1 MCDPVSITLGVAAV
15 MMAAGTGVSVY
26 ASQQQG
32 KFQKDMANYQADLAK
47 QRAKLAGQ
55 NAEIQAAR
63 LAEQRRMATAAGMTE
78 FAANGM
84 LIDGDPNSAPNV
96 WEQDMAAETAWQQ
109 EELRTQAMYAAWG
122 FNTNASMLTAQGSMA
137 RRGATM
143 EMWGTWL
150 SGLGRAAGMAA
161 MDYGACQSGGGGG
174 GGGGGQISANYA
186 GAAGTHGGGSLI
198 MEA

>member
-1 MCDPVSITLGVAAV
+1 MCNPVALFAVAGGLQL
-15 MMAAGTGVSVY
+15 AGTGVSIH
-26 ASQQQG
+26 AAREQG
-32 KFQKDMANYQADLAK
+32 KFQKDMMKYQSDLER
-47 QRAKLAGQ
+47 QRAGLAQ
-55 NAEIQAAR
+55 KNAEIQAGR
-63 LAEQRRMATAAGMTE
+63 LQQQRRLEVAAGMTE
-78 FAANGM
+78 FAAHGM
-84 LIDGDPNSAPNV
+84 LLDGDPNSAPNV

-143 EMWGTWL
+143 EMWGTGL
-150 SGLGRAAGMAA
+150 SGLGRAAG
-161 MDYGACQSGGGGG
+161 YGAQGYGAYQSGGGGG

-198 MEA
+198 MNA

>member
-1 MCDPVSITLGVAAV
+1 MCDPVSIAIALSATAVAGTL
-15 MMAAGTGVSVY
+15 AGTGVSVY

-32 KFQKDMANYQADLAK
+32 KFQKDMANYQADLAR

-63 LAEQRRMATAAGMTE
+63 LAEQRRMETAAGMTE

-109 EELRTQAMYAAWG
+109 EELRTQAMYEAWG
-122 FNTNASMLTAQGSMA
+122 LNANAGMLTAQGSMA
-137 RRGATM
+137 RRGATL
-143 EMWGTWL
+143 EMWSAGL
-150 SGLGRAAGMAA
+150 SGAGSALATGAFAAGS
-161 MDYGACQSGGGGG
+161 SGGGGG
-174 GGGGGQISANYA
+174 GGKTSANYA
-186 GAAGTHGGGSLI
+186 GASGTHGGASAL
-198 MEA
+198 AYA

>member
-1 MCDPVSITLGVAAV
+1 MPVALYAAS
-15 MMAAGTGVSVY
+15 AIFQIAGTGVSIF
-26 ASQQQG
+26 AAQQQG
-32 KFQKDMANYQADLAK
+32 KFQKDMANYQADLAR

-109 EELRTQAMYAAWG
+109 EELRTQAMYEAWG
-122 FNTNASMLTAQGSMA
+122 LNANASMLKAEGGMA
-137 RRGATM
+137 RKGAQL
-143 EMWGTWL
+143 EMAGMAL
-150 SGLGRAAGMAA
+150 SGLG
-161 MDYGACQSGGGGG
+161 
-174 GGGGGQISANYA
+174 
-186 GAAGTHGGGSLI
+186 GAASSGAKAG
-198 MEA
+198 EALTTLA

>member
-1 MCDPVSITLGVAAV
+1 MCNPVALFAVAGGLQL
-15 MMAAGTGVSVY
+15 AGTGVSIH
-26 ASQQQG
+26 AAREQG
-32 KFQKDMANYQADLAK
+32 KFQKDMMKYQSDLER
-47 QRAKLAGQ
+47 QRAGLAQ
-55 NAEIQAAR
+55 KNAEIQAGR
-63 LAEQRRMATAAGMTE
+63 LQQQRRLEVAAGMTE
-78 FAANGM
+78 FAAHGM
-84 LIDGDPNSAPNV
+84 LLDGDPESAPNV

-143 EMWGTWL
+143 EMWGTGL
-150 SGLGRAAGMAA
+150 SGLGRAAG
-161 MDYGACQSGGGGG
+161 YGAQGYGAYQSGGGGG

>member
-1 MCDPVSITLGVAAV
+1 MPVTMTVIAATAI
-15 MMAAGTGVSVY
+15 AAGAGMSAY

-32 KFQKDMANYQADLAK
+32 KFQKDMMNYQADLAR
-47 QRAKLAGQ
+47 QRARIAGQ
-55 NAEIQAAR
+55 NAEIQAQR
-63 LAEQRRMATAAGMTE
+63 LAQQRRMETAAGMTE

-109 EELRTQAMYAAWG
+109 EELRTQAMYEAWG
-122 FNTNASMLTAQGSMA
+122 FNANASMLTAQGSMA

-143 EMWGTWL
+143 EMWGTGL
-150 SGLGRAAGMAA
+150 SGLGRAAG
-161 MDYGACQSGGGGG
+161 YGAQGYGAYQSGGGGG

>member
-1 MCDPVSITLGVAAV
+1 MCDLVSVAIALSATAVAGTL
-15 MMAAGTGVSVY
+15 AGTGVSVY

-32 KFQKDMANYQADLAK
+32 KFQKDMANYQADLAR
-47 QRAKLAGQ
+47 QRAELAGQ

-109 EELRTQAMYAAWG
+109 EEIRTQAMYEAWG
-122 FNTNASMLTAQGSMA
+122 LNANASMLTAQGSMA
-137 RRGATM
+137 RRGAAL
-143 EMWGTWL
+143 EMWGAGL
-150 SGLGRAAGMAA
+150 SGLSGAAGAGAA
-161 MDYGACQSGGGGG
+161 IYGMLPSEPGKV
-174 GGGGGQISANYA
+174 SSDYA
-186 GAAGTHGGGSLI
+186 GAAGTHGGSA
-198 MEA
+198 MTAYA

>member
-1 MCDPVSITLGVAAV
+1 MCDPVSIAIALSATAVAATL
-15 MMAAGTGVSVY
+15 AGTGVSVY

-32 KFQKDMANYQADLAK
+32 KFQKDMANYQADLAR

-109 EELRTQAMYAAWG
+109 EELRTQAMYEAWG
-122 FNTNASMLTAQGSMA
+122 LNANASMLKAQGSMA
-137 RRGATM
+137 REGAIL
-143 EMWGTWL
+143 EGWGTGL
-150 SGLGRAAGMAA
+150 SGTGSALATGAMAA
-161 MDYGACQSGGGGG
+161 ESAGLGAGGKT
-174 GGGGGQISANYA
+174 STN
-186 GAAGTHGGGSLI
+186 
-198 MEA
+198 

>member
-1 MCDPVSITLGVAAV
+1 MPVALMAAS
-15 MMAAGTGVSVY
+15 AIFQIAGTGVSVF
-26 ASQQQG
+26 AAQQQG
-32 KFQKDMANYQADLAK
+32 KFQKDMANYQADLAR

-109 EELRTQAMYAAWG
+109 EELRTQAMYEAWG
-122 FNTNASMLTAQGSMA
+122 FNANASMLTAQGSMA
-137 RRGATM
+137 RRGAIL
-143 EMWGTWL
+143 EGWGTGL
-150 SGLGRAAGMAA
+150 SGMGSALAV
-161 MDYGACQSGGGGG
+161 GASAYKGGGGSGGGSGGGGG
-174 GGGGGQISANYA
+174 GGGS
-186 GAAGTHGGGSLI
+186 GGGSGGGGGGG
-198 MEA
+198 AG